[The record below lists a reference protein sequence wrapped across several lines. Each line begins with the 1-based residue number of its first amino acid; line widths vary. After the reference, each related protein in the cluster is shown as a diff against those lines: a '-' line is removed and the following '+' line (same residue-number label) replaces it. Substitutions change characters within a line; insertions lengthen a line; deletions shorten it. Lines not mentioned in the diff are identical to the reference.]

1 MKKHICAA
9 CIILFGVFTAAG
21 VFAQGYTGPGG
32 TAGSQ
37 QGSYT
42 GPGSSPARNAGELV
56 TAAELKD
63 LRDDARVTL
72 QGTIV
77 NQLSRE
83 KFTFRDASGEVVVEI
98 DREVWRRLSENIG
111 ENDRVEIYGEVDKER
126 LGTRIEIE
134 VKSIRKL

>member
-1 MKKHICAA
+1 MKKHIFAV
-9 CIILFGVFTAAG
+9 CIVLFGLFAVTG

-32 TAGSQ
+32 TAES

-42 GPGSSPARNAGELV
+42 GPGSSPARNAGGLV
-56 TAAELKD
+56 TVAELKD

-83 KFTFRDASGEVVVEI
+83 KYTFRDASGEVVVEI
-98 DREVWRRLSENIG
+98 EREIWRRLSETIG
-111 ENDRVEIYGEVDKER
+111 ENDRVEIFGELDKEH
-126 LGTRIEIE
+126 LGARIEIE